1 MLLFLAI
8 LLLLIFA
15 GLGFVSHLLWLG
27 LIAAAIV
34 FVIYMVSGRRGTTI

>member
-8 LLLLIFA
+8 LLLIVFL
-15 GLGFVSHLLWLG
+15 GLGFVSKLFFLG

-34 FVIYMVSGRRGTTI
+34 FVIHLMSGRRTI

>member
-8 LLLLIFA
+8 LLLLIFG
-15 GLGFVSHLLWLG
+15 GLGFVAHLLWIG

-34 FVIYMVSGRRGTTI
+34 FVIHLMTGHRRTI

>member
-8 LLLLIFA
+8 LLLLIFG

-34 FVIYMVSGRRGTTI
+34 LVIHLFSGRRTI